1 MVMIIVIVMVM
12 GIGSMMVMVM
22 VVVAA
27 VVVRSTLLLH
37 PKKAENSSPS
47 FFLPGIFQTFNK
59 RAMMISGTSQTT
71 IVEQQQKFRH
81 SDQTQEKTD
90 IQLKRCV
97 SCSKAITTEK

>member
-1 MVMIIVIVMVM
+1 MVMIIVIVMVL
-12 GIGSMMVMVM
+12 GNGSVVVMVMLVVMVMVM

-27 VVVRSTLLLH
+27 VVRSTLLLH

-71 IVEQQQKFRH
+71 IVEQIKLRQKM
-81 SDQTQEKTD
+81 KY
-90 IQLKRCV
+90 K
-97 SCSKAITTEK
+97 